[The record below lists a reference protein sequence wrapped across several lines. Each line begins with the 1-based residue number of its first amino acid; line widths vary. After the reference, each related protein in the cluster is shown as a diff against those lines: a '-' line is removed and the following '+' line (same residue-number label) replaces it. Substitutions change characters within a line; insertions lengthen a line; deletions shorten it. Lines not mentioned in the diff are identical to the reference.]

1 MRRIPVVVL
10 TISSEEGDVLGC
22 YDKGANTYIAKP
34 VKFNNFMDAVVT
46 IGQYWLCIAE
56 IPDDC

>member
-1 MRRIPVVVL
+1 M
-10 TISSEEGDVLGC
+10 LGC